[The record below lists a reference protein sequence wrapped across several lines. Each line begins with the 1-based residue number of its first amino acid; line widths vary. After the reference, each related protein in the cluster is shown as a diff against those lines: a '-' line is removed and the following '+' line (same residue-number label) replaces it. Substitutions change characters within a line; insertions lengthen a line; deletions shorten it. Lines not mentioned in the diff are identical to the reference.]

1 MFYISI
7 TEWCIALLLVSLIF
21 YAAGFFAGRRRKKT
35 QEIEPAAAVVMHE
48 GEEEL
53 APEQVAA
60 LRYMEWRRNIENDLV
75 FLINSHWQLA
85 AHIDDLAVTTTEPD
99 SQTSTVEVVYT
110 HKTVFLSWRTCI
122 DWKRGTYRLY
132 YWGTRSAD
140 EGNQVYSE
148 VFEGKIGDH
157 LVSYKDLSAFLMR
170 TYENFQADAP
180 DEEDF
185 TVGEHL
191 FPAIQN
197 NPLIAFEMLERLRD
211 EGLDKVQMSELFDRG
226 LKAVTKQEYKEALCY
241 LSAFSYFCFY
251 NDGDDFCIDALLK
264 QINLHDALGLNEE
277 DEALNAEDDDFT
289 TDAQLVVFYL

>member
-21 YAAGFFAGRRRKKT
+21 YAVGFFSGRRRKPT
-35 QEIEPAAAVVMHE
+35 QGIEPVAAVVMHE

-53 APEQVAA
+53 ELEQVAA
-60 LRYMEWRRNIENDLV
+60 LRYMEWRRNVESDLV
-75 FLINSHWQLA
+75 FLINSHWQLS
-85 AHIDDLAVTTTEPD
+85 AHTDELAVTTTEPN

-110 HKTVFLSWRTCI
+110 HKTIFLSWRICI
-122 DWKRGTYRLY
+122 DWKRGSYKLY
-132 YWGTRSAD
+132 YWGTRSVD
-140 EGNQVYSE
+140 KENKVYSE
-148 VFEGKIGDH
+148 IFEGKLNDH
-157 LVSYKDLSAFLMR
+157 LVSYNDLSAFLMR
-170 TYENFQADAP
+170 IYDEFQADAP

-185 TVGEHL
+185 TIGEHL

-277 DEALNAEDDDFT
+277 DEALNAEDDDYT
-289 TDAQLVVFYL
+289 TDA